1 MVHASVQIDQL
12 HPPMS
17 EPLKGIDLRWIDDVL
32 DYAGDHTRSVTNRL
46 DSEGV
51 LDLRR
56 KLLPSLL
63 AHVRLQPGM
72 VATLTTFRVGAGE
85 AVMPTP
91 MTRALIGRVGRFG
104 GT

>member
-32 DYAGDHTRSVTNRL
+32 DYAGDHTRSVTNWL

-56 KLLPSLL
+56 KLRRVRSL
-63 AHVRLQPGM
+63 AWPCASRQVSVCR
-72 VATLTTFRVGAGE
+72 
-85 AVMPTP
+85 
-91 MTRALIGRVGRFG
+91 RAGRVTFDR
-104 GT
+104 